1 MEDNESDRG
10 DCRDDGKDDDGDCG
24 SIDSE
29 VK

>member
-1 MEDNESDRG
+1 MKDNESDRG
-10 DCRDDGKDDDGDCG
+10 DCRDDGKDDGDCG